1 LLDSRAERG
10 RELGLIMAR
19 ILVVDDE
26 ESIREVVRRLLSL
39 HGHTVETAVNGA
51 EALDRLQNRKYDLMI
66 IDRFMPKMSGVD
78 AVAVLRTSPKF
89 KDLKI
94 LMVTM
99 TSTTKDVDEAFDA
112 GVDGYVV
119 KPFDM
124 NKLLEKV
131 NLTLLR

>member
-1 LLDSRAERG
+1 
-10 RELGLIMAR
+10 MAR

-99 TSTTKDVDEAFDA
+99 TSTTKDVNEAFDA

-131 NLTLLR
+131 NLALLK

>member
-1 LLDSRAERG
+1 
-10 RELGLIMAR
+10 MAR
-19 ILVVDDE
+19 ILIVDDE
-26 ESIREVVRRLLSL
+26 ESIRDLVKRLLSL
-39 HGHTVETAVNGA
+39 HGHSVETAVNGV
-51 EALDRLQNRKYDLMI
+51 EAVDRLQKQKYDLMI
-66 IDRFMPKMSGVD
+66 IDRYMPKMSGVD
-78 AVAVLRTSPKF
+78 AVALIRTSPKF

-131 NLTLLR
+131 NLTLLK